1 MAGRFTLPVV
11 QVADSNGNPGAG
23 DTLTF
28 YASGTSTPLDTFS
41 DDALTVPNTN
51 PVKADSA
58 GRFPDIFLQDQDYK
72 VVWKTAAGVTVATP
86 DPVRAAEPNST
97 AVIAKTTTYTV
108 TAADNGKLIKA
119 DATAGAFTITLP
131 AAATAGDG
139 FEVSVKKVD
148 SSANA
153 VTLDADG
160 SETIDG
166 DTDVSL
172 PNQFD
177 VVTVRSDGTSW
188 QVLTQPLNVQTIA
201 LPRGYID
208 GFILSNNGTD
218 ANNDIDVGAGTARD
232 DANGANIVLS
242 ASITKRLDASWAVGD
257 GNGGLDAGSKAA
269 DTWYHVFVI
278 RRSDT
283 GVVDVLF
290 SISAASPTLPA
301 GYDQKRRIGAIRTDS
316 GPNILAFLQR
326 SGNFF
331 EWVTPI
337 LDVNDNAPTATDEGE
352 LYTLT
357 APPDTMAH
365 VSAGA
370 DATDGQCLAYIRATD
385 ITNDTPTAANSLPLH
400 NAGVT
405 AGGSS
410 SSGRASDIWIWVDSS
425 SQIRGSVDNAST
437 DLDIMTKGWFDPRGR
452 DA

>member
-11 QVADSNGNPGAG
+11 QVADSNGTPGAG
-23 DTLTF
+23 NTLTF
-28 YASGTSTPLDTFS
+28 YVSQTSTPLDTFS
-41 DDALTVPNTN
+41 DDALTAANTN
-51 PVKADSA
+51 PVVADSA

-72 VVWKTAAGVTVATP
+72 VVWKTAAGVTVKTA
-86 DPVRAAEPNST
+86 DPVRAAEPSST
-97 AVIAKTTTYTV
+97 AVVTVTTTT
-108 TAADNGKLIKA
+108 TLNAANNGQLIKA
-119 DATAGAFTITLP
+119 DATAGAFTVTLLP
-131 AAATAGDG
+131 AATAGNG
-139 FEVSVKKVD
+139 YEVTVKKID
-148 SSANA
+148 SSSNA

-166 DTDVSL
+166 GTDISL

-177 VVTVRSDGTSW
+177 VVKVRSDGTAW

-218 ANNDIDVGAGTARD
+218 ANNDIDIGIGTARD

-290 SISAASPTLPA
+290 STSAASPTLPA

-316 GPNILAFLQR
+316 GPNIRAFLQR
-326 SGNFF
+326 SGEVF

-337 LDVNDNAPTATDEGE
+337 LDVQDSAPTATDAGE
-352 LYTLT
+352 LYTLS
-357 APPDTMAH
+357 APPNTMAH
-365 VSAGA
+365 VTAGA
-370 DATDGQCLAYIRATD
+370 NASDGQSHAYVRATD
-385 ITNDTPTAANSLPLH
+385 ITNDTPVPSGGIPLH
-400 NAGVT
+400 NAGVL

-410 SSGRASDIWIWVDSS
+410 SSARASDTWIWVDGS